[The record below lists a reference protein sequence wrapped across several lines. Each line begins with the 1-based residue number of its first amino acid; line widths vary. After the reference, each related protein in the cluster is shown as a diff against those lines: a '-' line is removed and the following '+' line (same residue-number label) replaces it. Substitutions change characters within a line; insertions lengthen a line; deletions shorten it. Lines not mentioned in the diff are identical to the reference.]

1 MTHFYVVYKLIHTH
15 PLSQSLT
22 PCILFSDLFCFII
35 FPFLVQI
42 FVYLIWLIFSKALFC
57 IALPIVTLVHSIYA
71 QSHRPSYLRLVHS
84 NQTQHCKMFSRM
96 NVLKKT
102 LSSAGVKM
110 PKKYGNSATFLHG
123 QLNINILSAENLPD
137 LEST

>member
-1 MTHFYVVYKLIHTH
+1 
-15 PLSQSLT
+15 
-22 PCILFSDLFCFII
+22 
-35 FPFLVQI
+35 
-42 FVYLIWLIFSKALFC
+42 
-57 IALPIVTLVHSIYA
+57 
-71 QSHRPSYLRLVHS
+71 
-84 NQTQHCKMFSRM
+84 MFSRM

-137 LEST
+137 LESTKLLEDFLSF

>member
-1 MTHFYVVYKLIHTH
+1 MTHFCVSTSRVIPTSVVLNTPHTFLNLFY
-15 PLSQSLT
+15 LSF
-22 PCILFSDLFCFII
+22 PCSNICL
-35 FPFLVQI
+35 P
-42 FVYLIWLIFSKALFC
+42 YLAIFSKSLFC
-57 IALPIVTLVHSIYA
+57 IAQPIDTLVHSIYA
-71 QSHRPSYLRLVHS
+71 QSHRPFYLLLLINL
-84 NQTQHCKMFSRM
+84 NQSQHCKMFSRM